1 LHVQQDPEN
10 KKYIFTAMTA
20 VGSEAI
26 AADAAIN

>member
-1 LHVQQDPEN
+1 MFNRTLKIKN
-10 KKYIFTAMTA
+10 IFTAMTA